1 VIVETTPRTRPLH
14 KWVKSDLDKVVNK
27 NVPVRISGWLL
38 YDYEHVNVIGSQRA
52 SVWEVHPITRIAVKR
67 NGQWVDLDQ

>member
-1 VIVETTPRTRPLH
+1 MIVETTPRTRPLH